1 MKIAVCIKQ
10 VPTREWQPRLN
21 DDKTWIRD
29 QDVSYE
35 MNEPDAYAL
44 EEALRLREKH
54 TGEVVVCSAG
64 PARVQQVIREAL
76 ARGADRAIHVEDDAL
91 GAADAFAAASA
102 LAPAMAEQKFD
113 LILTGLQS
121 DDQGHAQFGPVLAE
135 KLGIPH
141 STIIMEVNI
150 DPSTSSGQAPST
162 SSGQAPSTGSGQAPS
177 TGSGQAGS
185 LRVKR
190 ELEGGWFQYISMPLP
205 ALLTIQSGINTL
217 RYATLKGI
225 MAAKKKEIAKV
236 AASAG
241 SAPRQKITA
250 LYAPQKAKQ
259 TVMIGGSPA
268 EAAKELV
275 KRLREEARVL

>member
-54 TGEVVVCSAG
+54 GGEVVVCSAG

-76 ARGADRAIHVEDDAL
+76 ARGADRALHVEDDAL
-91 GAADAFAAASA
+91 GAADAFAAATA
-102 LAPAMAEQKFD
+102 LTAAMAEQKFD

-135 KLGIPH
+135 KLSIPH
-141 STIIMEVNI
+141 STIIMEVNV
-150 DPSTSSGQAPST
+150 G
-162 SSGQAPSTGSGQAPS
+162 PSTGSGQ
-177 TGSGQAGS
+177 GGQS
-185 LRVKR
+185 LKVKR
-190 ELEGGWFQYISMPLP
+190 ELEGGWFQYVTMPLP
-205 ALLTIQSGINTL
+205 ALLTIQSGINQL

-236 AASAG
+236 AAPAG
-241 SAPRQKITA
+241 GAARQKIVA
-250 LYAPQKAKQ
+250 LYAPQKSKQ
-259 TVMIGGSPA
+259 TVMIGGSA
-268 EAAKELV
+268 ADAAKELV